1 MNLVLIGGGN
11 NGHTR
16 SDGTKTPYE
25 LKEIDE
31 YINSLTDDKKLL
43 FIGHANKEFER
54 TYLKTIKE
62 IYEPF
67 GFECKILKLNFIKN
81 PDKCRELLDWASV
94 IYIGGG
100 NTSLM
105 LDKWKEY
112 NFDKLFLSY
121 IDKKII
127 VGTSAGSC
135 IFFKKFNTDSF
146 LKDTGEYK
154 IIGGLDIVPCMFT
167 PHANLIE
174 RLTINK
180 EFLKDKDY
188 INLSLSKSIAIHIN
202 DDNYKIIKA
211 SCDINPYM
219 TKDYYINN
227 KYYSKKINNEGKLN
241 DLLNKR

>member
-25 LKEIDE
+25 LKEIDL
-31 YINSLTDDKKLL
+31 YINSLTNDKKLL

-62 IYEPF
+62 IYEPM
-67 GFECKILKLNFIKN
+67 GFECKIMKLNFIKN
-81 PDKCRELLDWASV
+81 PDKCRELLDWSSV

-112 NFDKLFLSY
+112 DFDKLFLTY

-127 VGTSAGSC
+127 VGVSAGSC

-146 LKDTGEYK
+146 LKDTGEYR
-154 IIGGLDIVPCMFT
+154 IIDGLNIIPCMFT
-167 PHANLIE
+167 PHADLIE
-174 RLTINK
+174 RLSINK
-180 EFLKDKDY
+180 EYLKDKDY
-188 INLSLSKSIAIHIN
+188 VNLSLSKSIAIHIK
-202 DDNYKIIKA
+202 DDNYEIIKA
-211 SCDINPYM
+211 SCDINPFM
-219 TKDYYINN
+219 NINYYLNN
-227 KYYSKKINNEGKLN
+227 KYVTKNIDSNGNLN
-241 DLLNKR
+241 DLLTKR

>member
-31 YINSLTDDKKLL
+31 YISSLTDNKKLL

-54 TYLKTIKE
+54 TYFKTIKE
-62 IYEPF
+62 IYEPL
-67 GFECKILKLNFIKN
+67 GFECKIMKLNFIKN
-81 PDKCRELLDWASV
+81 LDKCKELMDWASI

-100 NTSLM
+100 NTNIM
-105 LDKWKEY
+105 LYKWKEY
-112 NFDKLFLSY
+112 GFDKLFLSY
-121 IDKKII
+121 LDKKII
-127 VGTSAGSC
+127 VGISAGAC
-135 IFFKKFNTDSF
+135 IFFKDFNTDSF

-154 IIGGLDIVPCMFT
+154 VIDGLNIIPCMMT
-167 PHANLIE
+167 PHANHTE
-174 RLTINK
+174 RLSVI
-180 EFLKDKDY
+180 EDYLKDKDY
-188 INLSLSKSIAIHIN
+188 INISLSKSIALHIN
-202 DDNYKIIKA
+202 DDNYKLIKA

-219 TKDYYINN
+219 NINYYLNNSYITKTIDSDGN
-227 KYYSKKINNEGKLN
+227 LN

>member
-25 LKEIDE
+25 LAEIDF
-31 YINSLTDDKKLL
+31 YINSLTNDKKLL

-112 NFDKLFLSY
+112 GFDKLFLSY
-121 IDKKII
+121 LDSKII
-127 VGTSAGSC
+127 VGVSAGSC

-154 IIGGLDIVPCMFT
+154 IIDGLNIIPCMFT
-167 PHANLIE
+167 PHADLIE
-174 RLTINK
+174 RLSINK
-180 EFLKDKDY
+180 DYLKDKDY
-188 INLSLSKSIAIHIN
+188 INISLSKSIALHIN
-202 DDNYKIIKA
+202 DDNYKLIKA

-219 TKDYYINN
+219 NINYYINN
-227 KYYSKKINNEGKLN
+227 KYVTKNIDSNGNLN